1 MSNCSEIVTI
11 LDRIIN
17 SVNQGTLNYCTIF
30 EYIKRRIEAE
40 EKIAFILQS
49 IIPQQ
54 YDQKDSI
61 TNSFMQSLLDE
72 VDSRKDFMK
81 KIQIEIL
88 NPEILYVKTLN
99 DQQKT
104 IKNQAEKVRSKAQ
117 KVSSNTAKAQNEV
130 QNQKNKC
137 KDLTAKQLE
146 KQNSNVIKA
155 ITEYQK
161 KSQEEIDES
170 IKISSKELPGISK
183 EFTNFES
190 IRLPKLHDLTLSFI
204 QLKKN
209 LNKSM
214 INGYDNVKG
223 KLTKYD
229 PNDRSKQYITRIFNP
244 TNDFE
249 EYEDKD
255 IFAVAI
261 SDYKSTNPND
271 LNFVRGDKIKILN
284 QHLSGW
290 WEGQIDDIKGFFPK
304 TYVMPENNIKL
315 KNDPI
320 GAVFLVKKDF
330 EAKGKNDINLLD
342 GDLVFVDYVSNGRCF
357 GINKRNN
364 QKGYFS
370 FDCLDSNFRS
380 CKFENDPDFLEDN
393 MDWLNDSMRT

>member
-40 EKIAFILQS
+40 EKITFILQS

-72 VDSRKDFMK
+72 VDRRKDFMK

-190 IRLPKLHDLTLSFI
+190 IRLPKLHDLT
-204 QLKKN
+204 
-209 LNKSM
+209 
-214 INGYDNVKG
+214 
-223 KLTKYD
+223 
-229 PNDRSKQYITRIFNP
+229 
-244 TNDFE
+244 
-249 EYEDKD
+249 
-255 IFAVAI
+255 
-261 SDYKSTNPND
+261 
-271 LNFVRGDKIKILN
+271 
-284 QHLSGW
+284 H
-290 WEGQIDDIKGFFPK
+290 
-304 TYVMPENNIKL
+304 
-315 KNDPI
+315 
-320 GAVFLVKKDF
+320 
-330 EAKGKNDINLLD
+330 
-342 GDLVFVDYVSNGRCF
+342 
-357 GINKRNN
+357 
-364 QKGYFS
+364 
-370 FDCLDSNFRS
+370 
-380 CKFENDPDFLEDN
+380 
-393 MDWLNDSMRT
+393 